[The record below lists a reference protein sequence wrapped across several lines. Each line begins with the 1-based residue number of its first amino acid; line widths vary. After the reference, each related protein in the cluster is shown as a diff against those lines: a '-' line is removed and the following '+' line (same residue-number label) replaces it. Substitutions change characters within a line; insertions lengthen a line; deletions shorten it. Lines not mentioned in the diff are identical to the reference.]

1 VNSDVLLFPP
11 AFVSTVFASSNMK
24 CAPAS
29 DGWFGID
36 GYARLPLNLQ
46 KINYTSKHPCLTNKI
61 HSARF
66 EVVVVVSMKIR
77 MLHHVN

>member
-46 KINYTSKHPCLTNKI
+46 KINNTSKTYL
-61 HSARF
+61 F
-66 EVVVVVSMKIR
+66 F
-77 MLHHVN
+77 

>member
-1 VNSDVLLFPP
+1 MNSDVLLFPP

-46 KINYTSKHPCLTNKI
+46 KINYTSKTYCFSNKI
-61 HSARF
+61 HSARSEF
-66 EVVVVVSMKIR
+66 VAVVSMKIGK
-77 MLHHVN
+77 LHHVN